1 MTILWR
7 YIIVPSKSTG
17 NKITKLKKNKKNI
30 VITLDNKQK
39 IDVSSEALS
48 NFYLYEGKTLTHKEI
63 NDIKNFD
70 AIVKLMNYALSL
82 LKKSH
87 YSEWKMRE
95 KLYNKEGSKKDV
107 DLIIKRLKEH
117 DLINDKALMLDTI
130 EYGNE
135 RNIGKNK
142 IIQDLLNKG
151 IFKENI
157 NERLF
162 PHSLE
167 RKKALNN
174 LPRLEKKYARY
185 NYEQKKQHIYGALL
199 SLGFDNDIAL
209 EAINHI
215 KLPKDKEENDKLKV
229 DFVKTYV
236 RYHRQY
242 EGYEL
247 KKRVV
252 NSLHSKGYKVNEI
265 LKLWEKEH
273 GENDF

>member
-7 YIIVPSKSTG
+7 FITVPSKSTG
-17 NKITKLKKNKKNI
+17 RVIVKLKKNKKNI

-39 IDVSSEALS
+39 LNVGNEVLA
-48 NFYLYEGKTLTHKEI
+48 NFYLYEGKMLTNKDI
-63 NDIKNFD
+63 NEIKNFD
-70 AIVKLMNYALSL
+70 NTLKLMNYALSL

-95 KLYNKEGSKKDV
+95 KLYAKEGTKRDV
-107 DLIIKRLKEH
+107 DFVIKRLKEH
-117 DLINDKALMLDTI
+117 DLINDKMLTLDLI

-135 RNIGKNK
+135 RNLGKNK

-151 IFKENI
+151 IFREDI
-157 NERLF
+157 NDRMF
-162 PHSLE
+162 SQSLE

-174 LPRLEKKYARY
+174 LNRLEKKYDRY
-185 NYEQKKQHIYGALL
+185 NYEQKKQHIFGALL
-199 SLGFDNDIAL
+199 SLGFDSDIAR
-209 EAINHI
+209 EALNHI
-215 KLPKDKEENDKLKV
+215 KPSKAKEENDKLRL

-236 RYHRQY
+236 RHHRMY

-247 KKRVV
+247 KKRVIAT
-252 NSLHSKGYKVNEI
+252 LRSKGYKVNDI
-265 LKLWEKEH
+265 LKMWEKEY